1 MFWRII
7 GIVSLIWGAV
17 AFFILST
24 TSLPTSPEVNIQ
36 KSVEFTIYIL
46 SVGWLIS
53 STLVKVGLILNRRWI
68 KVSLFSCVCFI
79 FMLLNMG
86 LIQKGLTQQLPTP
99 PETPSSL
106 YPYNIVAIWFVS
118 WFWIDLTVLMIT
130 WMRRKFNLDKMGG

>member
-24 TSLPTSPEVNIQ
+24 ASLPASPEVNIQ
-36 KSVEFTIYIL
+36 KSLEFTIYIL

-53 STLVKVGLILNRRWI
+53 SILVKVGLILNRRWI
-68 KVSLFSCVCFI
+68 KVSLFSCVCFM

-86 LIQKGLTQQLPTP
+86 LIQKGLTQQLPVP
-99 PETPSSL
+99 PETSSSL
-106 YPYNIVAIWFVS
+106 YPYNIVAIWFVG
-118 WFWIDLTVLMIT
+118 WFWIDLTVLMVT
-130 WMRRKFNLDKMGG
+130 WMRRKFNLE

>member
-106 YPYNIVAIWFVS
+106 YPYNIVAVWFVS

>member
-24 TSLPTSPEVNIQ
+24 TSLPVSPEVNIQ

-46 SVGWLIS
+46 SVSWLIS
-53 STLVKVGLILNRRWI
+53 SILVKVGLILNRRWI

-86 LIQKGLTQQLPTP
+86 LIQKGISQQLPAP

-118 WFWIDLTVLMIT
+118 WFWIDLTVLMIA
-130 WMRRKFNLDKMGG
+130 WMRRKFNLK

>member
-46 SVGWLIS
+46 SVGWFIS
-53 STLVKVGLILNRRWI
+53 SILVKVGLILNRRWI

>member
-46 SVGWLIS
+46 SVSWLIS
-53 STLVKVGLILNRRWI
+53 SILVKVGLILNRRWI

-86 LIQKGLTQQLPTP
+86 LIQKGLPQQLPAP

-106 YPYNIVAIWFVS
+106 YPYNIVAVWFVS

-130 WMRRKFNLDKMGG
+130 WMRRKFDLDKMGG